1 MSRLAILAAS
11 ALALALAQPAAAKT
25 FKWANDG
32 DTSSIDPYVLNE
44 TFLLSFTGN
53 IYEPLVRRDGSL
65 KLEAALA
72 TEWSNPS
79 PTLWRFKLRQGVKF
93 HNGNAFNADDVV
105 FSMARARADGSNIKS
120 YFSSVKEIR
129 KVADYTVEIGTTRP

>member
-1 MSRLAILAAS
+1 MTMRLRATLAAS
-11 ALALALAQPAAAKT
+11 ALALALALPATAKT

-32 DTSSIDPYVLNE
+32 DTSSLDPYVLNE

-53 IYEPLVRRDGSL
+53 IYEPLVRRDANL

-72 TEWSNPS
+72 TEWTQPS
-79 PTLWRFKLRQGVKF
+79 PNVWRFKLRQGVKF

-105 FSMARARADGSNIKS
+105 FSYNRARADGSNIKS
-120 YFSSVKEIR
+120 YFS
-129 KVADYTVEIGTTRP
+129 